1 MSSDFYSSLLLF
13 IALFLVTIALV
24 FLQKSK
30 RKKSNLYLGSFF
42 IILGSSIFFRFLEIT
57 NLVMHFPH
65 LIELDFPFCFLLAP
79 LYLFFVKTYIFSDII
94 TSKEKKLHCIPALL
108 AILFLAP
115 IYFLNSAEKTLYINE
130 QTHNSFSWRYQ
141 ILNGA
146 FFTQTLAYLI
156 FILLLLRKK
165 SNQDER
171 NNTKWVRFF
180 TVLLLSIQ
188 LITFLSIPFVASNR
202 KFDYTPIMGVC
213 ILLLIL
219 IWALQKSEILL
230 EEKSLSID
238 EIKVKYKDSTLTNQ
252 EIEKHAFFINDLI
265 QTKQLFLTNGISL
278 ISLAEEANLP
288 ARTIS
293 EVINR
298 HFSCSFNDYI
308 NGFRVTYCK
317 ELLIE
322 KSAQLTI
329 DSIAEAAGFTS
340 RASFYNNFKKLSGLS
355 PTEYIKMHKK
365 D

>member
-171 NNTKWVRFF
+171 NNDKVEHERRAE
-180 TVLLLSIQ
+180 S
-188 LITFLSIPFVASNR
+188 
-202 KFDYTPIMGVC
+202 
-213 ILLLIL
+213 
-219 IWALQKSEILL
+219 QKSILHR
-230 EEKSLSID
+230 
-238 EIKVKYKDSTLTNQ
+238 N
-252 EIEKHAFFINDLI
+252 
-265 QTKQLFLTNGISL
+265 
-278 ISLAEEANLP
+278 P
-288 ARTIS
+288 
-293 EVINR
+293 
-298 HFSCSFNDYI
+298 
-308 NGFRVTYCK
+308 
-317 ELLIE
+317 
-322 KSAQLTI
+322 
-329 DSIAEAAGFTS
+329 
-340 RASFYNNFKKLSGLS
+340 
-355 PTEYIKMHKK
+355 
-365 D
+365 